1 MLCIAKKPYNASL
14 EAYFIC
20 LAAVVQTA
28 VG

>member
-1 MLCIAKKPYNASL
+1 MLRIAEKPYNASY
-14 EAYFIC
+14 ETYFIC